1 MLSYI
6 QNTYLSNSAKNGNL
20 KKAKAALLLGADINA
35 RTNGWTAWMQAAS
48 NGHEDIAT
56 FLENQGAE
64 VTESDRINAEIRAK
78 MNKIC
83 NVVSGSA
90 TGHMAR
96 MINHAKN

>member
-20 KKAKAALLLGADINA
+20 KKVKAALKLGADMNA
-35 RTNGWTAWMQAAS
+35 RTNGWTAWMQAVS

-56 FLENQGAE
+56 FLEMKGAE

-78 MNKIC
+78 MNKAC
-83 NVVSGSA
+83 NVISGSA
-90 TGHMAR
+90 TRHMAR